1 MVDGRNPHDAKW
13 EEQRKTVEEHEWQRK
28 MRQVPVPV
36 HDQTVRMYLR
46 RWKEPV
52 TLFGEEEMERRDRLR
67 RCIAQRERDGNDLPN
82 EWMEPHVAYERDED
96 ETMDVDR
103 ADPPEI
109 FYTVGCD
116 DLERTRRKWAV
127 ESLRRAKQRIECET
141 DERHR
146 TNKRSARALFE
157 QNARRLVLEHS
168 QAAHRRPVVGCSLS
182 NGGDTVATCI
192 WDGTCRLWDGN
203 DLRGKTTFA
212 AHEERCTDVRIHPSY
227 RAGVDG
233 PCAATG
239 SSDGTAKLWDD
250 HGGNLATYKGHADR
264 LARIAFHPYGH
275 HLATTSFDRTR
286 RLWDVETEVELLLQE
301 GHSRAVYAL
310 AFQCDG
316 SWCVSGRLDAVGW
329 VWDLRTGRHIHTLT
343 GHIKPILAV
352 DVAEDGYTVA
362 TAGEDH
368 TCRLWDLRQRRCIYT
383 LPAHSSLIS
392 AACFETKQGET
403 LLTASFDGTS
413 RLWSTSTYTRLNT
426 LETHNGEVATGAVA
440 AEAALVV
447 SAGFDK
453 SLKRWCADR
462 EGEWPNA
469 LRCPVLAWVARRG
482 NRTQRF

>member
-1 MVDGRNPHDAKW
+1 
-13 EEQRKTVEEHEWQRK
+13 
-28 MRQVPVPV
+28 
-36 HDQTVRMYLR
+36 
-46 RWKEPV
+46 
-52 TLFGEEEMERRDRLR
+52 
-67 RCIAQRERDGNDLPN
+67 
-82 EWMEPHVAYERDED
+82 MEPHVAYERDEN

-109 FYTVGCD
+109 FYTIGCD
-116 DLERTRRKWAV
+116 DSERTRRKRAV
-127 ESLRRAKQRIECET
+127 ESLRRATQRIECET
-141 DERHR
+141 DERRR
-146 TNKRSARALFE
+146 TDERNARALFE
-157 QNARRLVLEHS
+157 QNARRLVLERS
-168 QAAHRRPVVGCSLS
+168 EAAHRRPVVRCSS
-182 NGGDTVATCI
+182 STVGDTVATCI
-192 WDGTCRLWDGN
+192 WDGTCRLRDRN
-203 DLRGKTTFA
+203 NLQGKTTFA
-212 AHEERCTDVRIHPSY
+212 AHEVRCADVRIHPSY
-227 RAGVDG
+227 CAGVDG

-239 SSDGTAKLWDD
+239 SSDGTAKRWDNR
-250 HGGNLATYKGHADR
+250 GGNLATYKGHADR
-264 LARIAFHPYGH
+264 VARIAFHPYGD

-286 RLWDVETEVELLLQE
+286 RLWDVETAAELLLQE
-301 GHSRAVYAL
+301 GLSRAVYAL
-310 AFQCDG
+310 AFQCDV
-316 SWCVSGRLDAVGW
+316 SWSVSGRLDAVGW